1 MIEEWE
7 VGNLV
12 YISFDNKEN
21 GTTRV
26 VNLQQFTII
35 FLLVKICV
43 HYCMYGT
50 FSFSIKFKHIV
61 VLYLVFIGKCNTICI
76 LLVNTIIYLI
86 LIGGVMYCY
95 LTTKSLVQQLTNTFF
110 FFFPKET
117 SQFKFFHHQL
127 LNYKIKIKI

>member
-1 MIEEWE
+1 M
-7 VGNLV
+7 

-43 HYCMYGT
+43 HFCMYST

-86 LIGGVMYCY
+86 LIGDVMYCY
-95 LTTKSLVQQLTNTFF
+95 LTTKSLVPQLTNTFF
-110 FFFPKET
+110 FSKGNITIQILSPPIIE
-117 SQFKFFHHQL
+117 L
-127 LNYKIKIKI
+127 